1 MADELGSSDQQQ
13 VQRLNQRVAKMQ
25 AKMQAKIAQL
35 QQPRQRKVTVPQA
48 EYEEFRQFQLAQQA
62 QREQEAQERGRDR
75 EREELMARFQQQP
88 EQRHVADELGSEEQ
102 QQMQSVQQDL
112 KKFNI

>member
-13 VQRLNQRVAKMQ
+13 VQRLNQRV

-62 QREQEAQERGRDR
+62 LREQEAQEQERGRER